1 MSQKKMEAYKEAKK
15 NKRQNEKRAKR
26 ERVIKWIFGI
36 LLACVIIAG
45 SAFLIYYTQIILP
58 QKQAEEIT
66 PIEMQT
72 TPEEDAE
79 DATADDA
86 DDADNAQE
94 PADDADNAQ

>member
-15 NKRQNEKRAKR
+15 NKRQNAKKEKR
-26 ERVIKWIFGI
+26 ERIIKWIFGI
-36 LLACVIIAG
+36 LLACVIITG
-45 SAFLIYYTQIILP
+45 SAFLIYYTQVILP

-72 TPEEDAE
+72 TPEDDAG

-86 DDADNAQE
+86 DDAQE

>member
-15 NKRQNEKRAKR
+15 NKRQNEKKAKR

-58 QKQAEEIT
+58 QKQAEELM
-66 PIEMQT
+66 PIEMQGS
-72 TPEEDAE
+72 D
-79 DATADDA
+79 DDA
-86 DDADNAQE
+86 GQTQDGDDTAGQTQDGENAAE
-94 PADDADNAQ
+94 